1 MKYVPWERAKMG
13 LPLKPTEVT
22 IVWLMMF
29 YDKSILWIDPVS
41 SLLDAYI
48 ELKLTLEQY
57 LWLGY
62 PTIFKDTL
70 QYYDGMVAI
79 LGQILLV

>member
-1 MKYVPWERAKMG
+1 MKYVPWERAKIG

-41 SLLDAYI
+41 SFLDAYI
-48 ELKLTLEQY
+48 ELKLTLE
-57 LWLGY
+57 
-62 PTIFKDTL
+62 
-70 QYYDGMVAI
+70 
-79 LGQILLV
+79 